1 MMVFISVNAQPDKQG
16 TLEHLSFMFS
26 LIYIYGKALTTI
38 GVDVASGMLLVGS
51 KASSYDASRG
61 NFAFVQPTKGCFWKP
76 SQASD
81 FAK

>member
-1 MMVFISVNAQPDKQG
+1 
-16 TLEHLSFMFS
+16 MFS

-61 NFAFVQPTKGCFWKP
+61 NFAFV
-76 SQASD
+76 
-81 FAK
+81 